1 MFRSFLIFLCIVLV
15 SCSEPSTIKI
25 GFIGSLTGPASDLG
39 SRVRNGTIL
48 AIEQWNARGGVNG
61 STIELITKDD
71 KNDPSRAAAM
81 ASELITEQVAAIVG
95 PSTSAMAVSVV
106 PVINVAKIPTF
117 GTTVTTDDLVDL
129 DDYFFRPVASTRA
142 GTKHL
147 SQFIN
152 NHYDV
157 TNFAIVTDLSNEAY
171 TRSWRDQFVKWMSE
185 HEVQVVMEE
194 HFETGDN
201 LSLLDIS
208 QRLAS
213 IDTDMIA
220 LVVNARDAALMTKQI
235 RSKNKDVLIV
245 TSEWSGTS
253 NLLSLA
259 GSDAEGMI
267 VPRYID
273 ENNAEL
279 RFKTLVDQY
288 RVRFEQDIGYAGVL
302 AYNSTN
308 ALLDA
313 LANKSQQQ
321 TIKEYLLNKA
331 KFDGV
336 LASFQ
341 LNEFGDEESN
351 AFHFITEVR
360 QGKFMTRQD

>member
-1 MFRSFLIFLCIVLV
+1 
-15 SCSEPSTIKI
+15 
-25 GFIGSLTGPASDLG
+25 
-39 SRVRNGTIL
+39 
-48 AIEQWNARGGVNG
+48 
-61 STIELITKDD
+61 
-71 KNDPSRAAAM
+71 
-81 ASELITEQVAAIVG
+81 
-95 PSTSAMAVSVV
+95 
-106 PVINVAKIPTF
+106 
-117 GTTVTTDDLVDL
+117 
-129 DDYFFRPVASTRA
+129 
-142 GTKHL
+142 
-147 SQFIN
+147 
-152 NHYDV
+152 
-157 TNFAIVTDLSNEAY
+157 
-171 TRSWRDQFVKWMSE
+171 
-185 HEVQVVMEE
+185 
-194 HFETGDN
+194 
-201 LSLLDIS
+201 
-208 QRLAS
+208 
-213 IDTDMIA
+213 
-220 LVVNARDAALMTKQI
+220 MTKQI